1 MILKKI
7 SIIIALYNEE
17 KTIIEILNRINKTK
31 KNNYE
36 YEIIVINDGSTDKSL
51 KLLQENSNLYNKLL
65 DFKNNKGKGFAVKEG
80 IMIATGDYIIF
91 QDADLEYDPN
101 DINYFCETYDKV
113 DADLIK
119 NTLIKE
125 VKTYYKEATDK
136 DYNFELF
143 SSWSSITNKYEFV
156 TPHAHPAHMVVAV
169 YYVKTSENCGDLLL
183 HDARGANDFD
193 VLYEKNKYGT
203 LSHRSAYRYTP
214 KAGEL
219 IIFPAYVIHSVEPNM
234 SDETRI
240 SIGLN
245 FKKIW
250 KTKTA
255 NVNHVLA
262 EKKLPASVLKN

>member
-17 KTIIEILNRINKTK
+17 KTIIEILNRISKTK

-113 DADLIK
+113 DADLIIGSRMRYREYNRSHK
-119 NTLIKE
+119 FMNLIGNKTITLMFNIMHNCTFTDIYSCYVSFKRDLLDPLKLKTDGFEQQAEILGLLIK
-125 VKTYYKEATDK
+125 KAKK
-136 DYNFELF
+136 
-143 SSWSSITNKYEFV
+143 SYEI
-156 TPHAHPAHMVVAV
+156 PIN
-169 YYVKTSENCGDLLL
+169 YSGRDISEGKKIRFY
-183 HDARGANDFD
+183 H
-193 VLYEKNKYGT
+193 
-203 LSHRSAYRYTP
+203 
-214 KAGEL
+214 
-219 IIFPAYVIHSVEPNM
+219 IFPVIYQIIKSRV
-234 SDETRI
+234 I
-240 SIGLN
+240 
-245 FKKIW
+245 
-250 KTKTA
+250 
-255 NVNHVLA
+255 
-262 EKKLPASVLKN
+262 